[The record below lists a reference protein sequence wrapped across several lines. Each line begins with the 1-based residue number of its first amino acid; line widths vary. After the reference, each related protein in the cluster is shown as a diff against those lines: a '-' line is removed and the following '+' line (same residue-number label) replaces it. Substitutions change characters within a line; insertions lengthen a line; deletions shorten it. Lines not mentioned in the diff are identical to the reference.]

1 MAQKIAAMRKM
12 FSALPETSTYSPVT
26 DALQSA
32 GQLDEQDITNA
43 LTAFSTMPQSTNVF
57 ANPVLHHAK
66 VDCDGA
72 DITLHIRSF
81 GIRGVLQ
88 ESEIV
93 ASGPAPAYV
102 IFVGLFGRRPEKVQN
117 GFDEEAVLRELINR
131 KFYRVRR
138 VIREKYFGAQV
149 TNRADC

>member
-26 DALQSA
+26 EALQSA
-32 GQLDEQDITNA
+32 GQLDAQDIANV
-43 LTAFSTMPQSTNVF
+43 LKAFSTMPQSTNVF

-66 VDCDGA
+66 VDCDGT
-72 DITLHIRSF
+72 DITLHVRSF

-102 IFVGLFGRRPEKVQN
+102 IFVGLFGRRPQK
-117 GFDEEAVLRELINR
+117 G
-131 KFYRVRR
+131 
-138 VIREKYFGAQV
+138 
-149 TNRADC
+149 